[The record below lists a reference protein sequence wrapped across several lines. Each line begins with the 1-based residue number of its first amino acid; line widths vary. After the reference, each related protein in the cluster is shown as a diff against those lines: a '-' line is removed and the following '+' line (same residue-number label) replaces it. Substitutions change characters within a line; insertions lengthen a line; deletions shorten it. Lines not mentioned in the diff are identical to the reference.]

1 MLLEFTVQDK
11 GIVHQD
17 APSRPDLVHGEE
29 PVGADGPVLSD
40 GHCAARRHKAPQRR
54 QLREELHCR
63 KIRGGAVYC

>member
-29 PVGADGPVLSD
+29 PVVADGLVLSD
-40 GHCAARRHKAPQRR
+40 RHCAARRHESPQRR
-54 QLREELHCR
+54 QLREEPHCA
-63 KIRGGAVYC
+63 KIWGGAVYC